1 MNHAVLSSFEQEP
14 EKKLVAKE
22 KVQDK
27 MELSDKAIRE
37 LRLELQ
43 KKYNSDFG
51 LKDEELNKIGL
62 FLLTALME
70 GLKLENVV

>member
-1 MNHAVLSSFEQEP
+1 MNHAVLSSFEQQP
-14 EKKLVAKE
+14 ENRSETKG
-22 KVQDK
+22 KVQSK
-27 MELSDKAIRE
+27 IELSNKAIHE

-51 LKDEELNKIGL
+51 LNDEELNKIGL

>member
-1 MNHAVLSSFEQEP
+1 MNHAVLSSFAQEP
-14 EKKLVAKE
+14 KKELVSKE
-22 KVQDK
+22 KVQNK
-27 MELSDKAIRE
+27 IELSDKAIRE

-51 LKDEELNKIGL
+51 LNDEELNKIGL

>member
-1 MNHAVLSSFEQEP
+1 M
-14 EKKLVAKE
+14 K
-22 KVQDK
+22 
-27 MELSDKAIRE
+27 LSDKAIQE
-37 LRLELQ
+37 LKLELQ

-51 LKDEELNKIGL
+51 LNDEELNKIGL